1 MRINEKLKKIISKV
15 ILICSIFSLIPTT
28 VYASVSFEPR
38 TFETSTQVTYI
49 NINTG
54 GNPCYYLYSPSSTIR
69 PDIDLMYYATPSQLR
84 DQRFEA
90 AGEWWLW
97 VYVPATGEWT
107 KGGPYLKESAGPF
120 SPEISGVPTSWT
132 REDVTATILCKG
144 DNGEKGRGEVG
155 KDGIIQESFYASG
168 FSHMEYS
175 TGNGQYTS
183 LGDNK
188 QNTTMTFKNEGLHSI
203 QVKAFDKLGTESA
216 IISFQAKIDKTA
228 PTLTNPTARSEGGGI
243 RVIAPNM
250 QDHGLSGNK
259 CLTFKAYKGST
270 LLSTKTR
277 ACIVEGYDMGEV
289 FSSSDLGG
297 YDASTEYKIDI
308 ITEDQVGNQ
317 AIYTVTIKGNNVS
330 VTEPEITP
338 PSGGDPEIGEG
349 EEDIEES
356 SLGVIKF
363 DPNETDWT
371 NEGKTGEGEG
381 EYPVEVYYDG
391 DNPHIVKGTATKE
404 VEKEDDEGNVTTETK
419 EKSIKVEFPL
429 DHIDVTGD
437 AEDTVDG
444 DRGTI
449 YIEEEGEGL
458 TLEGEGFWGDPEYDD
473 DGYDDVDYE
482 EPDNPTGESG
492 EYNIDW
498 TRPEISVDP
507 RPKKEWRNDTLYDV
521 EVSIYDELS
530 GIDSGSLELEDS
542 SHYGRDESEDFSCGG
557 DHDYS
562 HTFSLDDGIYSIY
575 AEATDIATNDYDKTF
590 KTYYIDGTDPEIDF
604 NIEDDPPNSTIF
616 SVANN
621 AIRKPSILGCDD
633 GFFGKLTVNDN
644 LSGVK
649 SIQYKWTYSDASEEH
664 KNGYTR
670 IYTSEDTYYDR
681 YEEVE
686 ENEIEKPVG
695 DHLFLHVEVY
705 DVAGNY
711 TYKCFGPYEDPI
723 KLRDFQVTD
732 IRDPRWTDVFWEDDS
747 YTKYKNVK
755 YKVNRLPID
764 QESHPTLRNAYP
776 KKGYAFYFDITS
788 EYLYRQADRIEIKPT
803 FYYKN
808 FLNQRIPLDLYYNN
822 NNNPLVMSGSGKDD
836 IKINLDTAKYGS
848 VWIGGID
855 KLTLT
860 KGVRIVKG
868 REWLGEGGWKGEIQ
882 YCDGKIQWWYGKY
895 LIPATSV
902 FVKQGD
908 TPRPENIINA
918 KEVIVNFQI
927 VAYKNGI
934 ETLSLDQIYTYVP
947 NQWTSEGGPKNNNYK
962 PGDVIVYDNKYS
974 ALSDYNAHVI
984 Q

>member
-1 MRINEKLKKIISKV
+1 MKKHLRKISV
-15 ILICSIFSLIPTT
+15 ALILFI
-28 VYASVSFEPR
+28 
-38 TFETSTQVTYI
+38 TSTFIYNESALAAYTITATPGTIITNKEVTKVTLPTLPVDCYVLYTSVKNQNPDQSDMWRIPANHANVQDYNICGTWYLHVYVPSTGQRYTFGPYQKEVAPPPIPQFQSLTTGIFEGQWATGLTAAQFKVAAKGDDGSHESDTI
-49 NINTG
+49 NHADSSYTSGFQYMEIWDNNKLLGKIYSEETTFTIKDLG
-54 GNPCYYLYSPSSTIR
+54 WHKLWVKAVDKVGNISDWGTYEFGLGEESEIPDPEEPD
-69 PDIDLMYYATPSQLR
+69 PDIDA
-84 DQRFEA
+84 
-90 AGEWWLW
+90 
-97 VYVPATGEWT
+97 
-107 KGGPYLKESAGPF
+107 
-120 SPEISGVPTSWT
+120 
-132 REDVTATILCKG
+132 
-144 DNGEKGRGEVG
+144 
-155 KDGIIQESFYASG
+155 
-168 FSHMEYS
+168 
-175 TGNGQYTS
+175 
-183 LGDNK
+183 
-188 QNTTMTFKNEGLHSI
+188 
-203 QVKAFDKLGTESA
+203 
-216 IISFQAKIDKTA
+216 
-228 PTLTNPTARSEGGGI
+228 
-243 RVIAPNM
+243 
-250 QDHGLSGNK
+250 
-259 CLTFKAYKGST
+259 
-270 LLSTKTR
+270 
-277 ACIVEGYDMGEV
+277 
-289 FSSSDLGG
+289 
-297 YDASTEYKIDI
+297 
-308 ITEDQVGNQ
+308 
-317 AIYTVTIKGNNVS
+317 
-330 VTEPEITP
+330 
-338 PSGGDPEIGEG
+338 
-349 EEDIEES
+349 S